1 MKLPVQNKGYISFLT
16 FSIFQ
21 GLPLKAAV
29 SCRKG
34 GVSRP
39 PFTSLNMGLHVGD
52 RVEDVLEN
60 RKRYCRALGLD
71 EGLLIN
77 CRQVHGTH
85 IEEVSEE
92 DRGRGAF
99 SLDTALPDTDGLI
112 TSSPDVPLT
121 MNYADCTPL
130 FFYDPVRK
138 VCALSH
144 GGWRGTAGDIA
155 GKTVS
160 LMVERFHSRRE
171 DILGAIGPAIGLMDF
186 EVGKEVIDAMRPLFS
201 RAEWPSLFREKGNGK
216 YLFGLAKANH
226 YLMRKAGLLENH
238 IEDCHIS
245 TWTHND
251 FFYSYRKEKGKTGR
265 HMAVLMMEP

>member
-1 MKLPVQNKGYISFLT
+1 MILGNRIPYLSFTIYKNLPV
-16 FSIFQ
+16 
-21 GLPLKAAV
+21 KAAV
-29 SCRKG
+29 STRKG
-34 GVSRP
+34 GVSVSP
-39 PFTSLNMGLHVGD
+39 YDSLNMGLHTGD
-52 RVEDVLEN
+52 SLENVLEN
-60 RKRYCRALGLD
+60 RRRFFHELGLD
-71 EGLLIN
+71 AKQLIN
-77 CRQVHGTH
+77 CRHVHGTH
-85 IEEVSEE
+85 IEIVTKK
-92 DRGRGAF
+92 DCGRGAL
-99 SLDTALPDTDGLI
+99 SLESSIPGTDGLI
-112 TSSPDVPLT
+112 TDEPAVPLT

-186 EVGKEVIDAMRPLFS
+186 EVGKEVIDEMRPLFS
-201 RAEWPSLFREKGNGK
+201 REEWPSLFREKGNGK
-216 YLFGLAKANH
+216 YLFGLAEAN
-226 YLMRKAGLLENH
+226 YCLMRKAGLLENH

-251 FFYSYRKEKGKTGR
+251 FFYSYRKEKGETGR